1 MNKSYK
7 SKKNLRNNTKKNNKY
22 QKGGDDNIDKF
33 VFITKNISSQQNMDT
48 NYEEIGL
55 VHLTDSIGINI
66 VRNFATGV
74 TNMFGSKGFDNA
86 VYDYARN
93 NALQKIQQKINE
105 NQKISNLRM
114 EVSFDQ
120 TVVFVHLYGTL
131 LQKKAV

>member
-1 MNKSYK
+1 MNKSFK
-7 SKKNLRNNTKKNNKY
+7 SKKNLRNTKKNKKS
-22 QKGGDDNIDKF
+22 QKGGEDDNIDKF
-33 VFITKNISSQQNMDT
+33 IFITKNISSQQNMDT

-55 VHLTDSIGINI
+55 VHLTDSTGINI

-93 NALQKIQQKINE
+93 SALEKMQQKINE

>member
-7 SKKNLRNNTKKNNKY
+7 FKKNQRNTKKNKKY
-22 QKGGDDNIDKF
+22 KKGGDDSVDKF
-33 VFITKNISSQQNMDT
+33 IFTTKNISSQQNMDT

-55 VHLTDSIGINI
+55 VHLTDSTAINI

-74 TNMFGSKGFDNA
+74 TNVFGVKGFDNA

-93 NALQKIQQKINE
+93 SALQKIQQKINE

-114 EVSFDQ
+114 EVSFDN
-120 TVVFVHLYGTL
+120 TLVFVHLYGTL
-131 LQKKAV
+131 LQKKAM